1 MNKVF
6 LLIVPLFILGCD
18 RYVEDRRTAEFDPI
32 YFDSADEDTLAP
44 EFGAIY
50 QANKGNLFSMES
62 RAHRVGDILTVS
74 FTESFQATKSQN
86 AATSKSSDSTVTLP
100 NILENLAG
108 KDLIPESADLSA
120 SAEQSFSGSGSS
132 NQSNSLTGLI
142 SVHVVRVFG
151 NGNLEIL
158 GQKKLTRNN
167 GDEYIRVSGIVR
179 PKDVSSD
186 NIVPSDRIA
195 NASIDYV
202 GAGDTAITGKKGWY
216 SKFLENV
223 SPI

>member
-1 MNKVF
+1 MSR
-6 LLIVPLFILGCD
+6 LLFILFLLLTACG
-18 RYVEDRRTAEFDPI
+18 RYVEDRLSEDFEPI
-32 YFDSADEDTLAP
+32 YLATTDQ
-44 EFGAIY
+44 EQVKSDYGAIY
-50 QANKGNLFSMES
+50 KPNQSGLFAMES

-86 AATSKSSDSTVTLP
+86 AASSKSSDSTVTLP

-108 KDLIPESADLSA
+108 KDLIPESTDLSA
-120 SAEQSFSGSGSS
+120 GTEQSFTGSGSS

-158 GQKKLTRNN
+158 GQKKLTLNN

-179 PKDVSSD
+179 PRDISSD
-186 NIVPSDRIA
+186 NVVPSDRIA
-195 NASIDYV
+195 NADIDYI
-202 GAGDTAITGKKGWY
+202 GAGDTAVSGKKGWY
-216 SKFLENV
+216 SKFLETV

>member
-1 MNKVF
+1 MKKYLILLF
-6 LLIVPLFILGCD
+6 LTQYGCGQ
-18 RYVEDRRTAEFDPI
+18 YVEDRLSEDFEPI
-32 YFDSADEDTLAP
+32 YLAAP
-44 EFGAIY
+44 EEEQGQSDFGAIY
-50 QANKGNLFSMES
+50 KPNQSGLFAMES

-86 AATSKSSDSTVTLP
+86 AASSKSSDSKVTLP

-108 KDLIPESADLSA
+108 QDLIPDSADLSA
-120 SAEQSFSGSGSS
+120 GTEQSFTGSGSS

-158 GQKKLTRNN
+158 GQKKLTLNN

-179 PKDVSSD
+179 PRDISSD
-186 NIVPSDRIA
+186 NVVPSDRIA
-195 NASIDYV
+195 NADIDYI
-202 GAGDTAITGKKGWY
+202 GAGDTAISGKKGWY
-216 SKFLENV
+216 SKLLETV

>member
-1 MNKVF
+1 MNKSLLIIF
-6 LLIVPLFILGCD
+6 LLLTSCGP
-18 RYVEDRRTAEFDPI
+18 YVEDRLSENFEPI
-32 YFDSADEDTLAP
+32 YLAP
-44 EFGAIY
+44 EDQEQVEADYGAIY
-50 QANKGNLFSMES
+50 KANQSGLFAMES

-86 AATSKSSDSTVTLP
+86 AASSKSSDSKVTLP

-108 KDLIPESADLSA
+108 QDLIPESADLSA
-120 SAEQSFSGSGSS
+120 GTEQSFTGSGSS

-158 GQKKLTRNN
+158 GQKKLTLNN

-179 PKDVSSD
+179 PRDISSD
-186 NIVPSDRIA
+186 NVVPSDRIA
-195 NASIDYV
+195 NADIDYI
-202 GAGDTAITGKKGWY
+202 GAGDTAISGKKGWY
-216 SKFLENV
+216 SKLLETV